1 VKVGDL
7 VKRGDVVG
15 LIVAVKYANDIQWI
29 RILGSDSYV
38 SQIGWKVLWKR
49 PLVGRC

>member
-7 VKRGDVVG
+7 VQRGDVVG

-29 RILGSDSYV
+29 RILGSSYV
-38 SQIGWKVLWKR
+38 SQIGWKVISESR
-49 PLVGRC
+49 